1 MILGRDKELKLMN
14 DLYDKGGFQLLLLY
28 GRRRIGKTTLITEFI
43 KNKRNIFFSAEQ
55 DTKENNMNKFSKIVF
70 DYFNVS
76 NLENF
81 KTFDNLILY
90 IIERIGNEK
99 LVLVIDE
106 LPYFCKYYKSL
117 LSSLQHIIDHKL
129 KKTNIYL
136 ILCGSYMSFMENEV
150 LGEKSPIFGRRTA
163 QMKLKELDYLDASL
177 FFKKKNA
184 IEKSEIYGALGGTAL
199 YLSLYNN
206 ELPFKENINDLYLK
220 SIGYLYEEAK
230 ILLKQEIEEPYTYNA
245 IIEAIA
251 HGYTKANE
259 IATKIGE
266 ETSKCIKYINTLI
279 GLGLIIKETPFD
291 EKENNR
297 KTIYQ
302 ISDLMFRFW
311 YRYVFSN
318 HSLIEQDGGKVV
330 YEKIIMPTY
339 TDYMGHVFEKICI
352 QYLNRANIL
361 GNLPFIFTKIGRWW
375 GSDKKTRKQVEID
388 IVASDGNK
396 NYLFCECKWTNEKVG
411 ESVLK
416 ELEYNSNIFND
427 SIVNK
432 KYILFSKSGCTESLI
447 KESRKREDL
456 ILVSVDNIYKLNS
469 K

>member
-1 MILGRDKELKLMN
+1 MLLGRDKELKLMN
-14 DLYDKGGFQLLLLY
+14 DLYNKDGFQLLLLY

-43 KNKRNIFFSAEQ
+43 KDKKNIFFSAEQ
-55 DTKENNMNKFSKIVF
+55 DTKENNLNKFSKIVF
-70 DYFNVS
+70 DYFKVS

-81 KTFDNLILY
+81 KNIDNLLSY
-90 IIERIGNEK
+90 IVEKLGNEK
-99 LVLVIDE
+99 LILVIDE

-163 QMKLKELDYLDASL
+163 QMKLKELDYLEASS
-177 FFKKKNA
+177 FFKKKNV

-199 YLSLYNN
+199 YLSLYNSN
-206 ELPFKENINDLYLK
+206 LSFKENINDLYLK

-230 ILLKQEIEEPYTYNA
+230 LLLKQEVEEPYTYNA

-279 GLGLIIKETPFD
+279 ELDIVFKETPFE

-318 HSLIEQDGGKVV
+318 HSLIEQNGGKVV

-339 TDYMGHVFEKICI
+339 NDYMGHVFEKICM
-352 QYLNRANIL
+352 QYLNRINIL
-361 GNLPFIFTKIGRWW
+361 GKLPCLFTKIGRWW
-375 GSDKKTRKQVEID
+375 GSDKKTKKQIEID
-388 IVASDGNK
+388 IIAKDNEN
-396 NYLFCECKWTNEKVG
+396 NYLFGECKWTNEKVG
-411 ESVLK
+411 KSILD
-416 ELEYNSNIFND
+416 ELEYNSKIFN
-427 SIVNK
+427 SNILK
-432 KYILFSKSGCTESLI
+432 RYYILFSKFGWTNDLI
-447 KESRKREDL
+447 KEAKKRKAL
-456 ILVSVDNIYKLNS
+456 ILVDVEKIYKDL
-469 K
+469 

>member
-43 KNKRNIFFSAEQ
+43 KNKKSIFFSAEQ
-55 DTKENNMNKFSKIVF
+55 DTKENNMNKFSRIVF

-81 KTFDNLILY
+81 KTFDNLLLY

-117 LSSLQHIIDHKL
+117 LLSLQHIIDHKL

-177 FFKKKNA
+177 FFKKKNV

-206 ELPFKENINDLYLK
+206 ELSFKENINDLYLK

-330 YEKIIMPTY
+330 Y
-339 TDYMGHVFEKICI
+339 
-352 QYLNRANIL
+352 
-361 GNLPFIFTKIGRWW
+361 
-375 GSDKKTRKQVEID
+375 
-388 IVASDGNK
+388 
-396 NYLFCECKWTNEKVG
+396 
-411 ESVLK
+411 
-416 ELEYNSNIFND
+416 
-427 SIVNK
+427 
-432 KYILFSKSGCTESLI
+432 
-447 KESRKREDL
+447 
-456 ILVSVDNIYKLNS
+456 
-469 K
+469 